1 VEWLWWLGAALAAG
15 LIEMVTVDFVF
26 IWFAGGALAAMVA
39 GMVGA
44 GVPVQVAVFAAVT
57 AVLLVAGRP
66 PLRAWARRT
75 PHTPMNSRA
84 LIGRP
89 AQVLQPV
96 TASSGQVKISG
107 QVWTA
112 RTAGPRA
119 LEVGS
124 TVHVVRIDGATA
136 VVGLD
141 PDGPGPAIEGER
153 G

>member
-15 LIEMVTVDFVF
+15 LIEMITVDFVF

-75 PHTPMNSRA
+75 PHTLMNSRA
-84 LIGRP
+84 LVGRV

-96 TASSGQVKISG
+96 TTSSGQVKISG

-112 RTAGPRA
+112 RTDGPRA